1 MRIVDRIQV
10 HSFKLQQN
18 ILMERLFLLL
28 DENAASGHSHHHTRV
43 CRVISGMQH
52 GRKSRRQKHEQNVYH
67 CSRGCRTPRERYP
80 CVSPLQTTGKAGS
93 SRCTATTREE
103 IARVTDT
110 NRHHSTSRRSY
121 PP

>member
-18 ILMERLFLLL
+18 ILMERRFLLL

-43 CRVISGMQH
+43 CWVISGMQH

-67 CSRGCRTPRERYP
+67 CSRGCRTRREKKRGG
-80 CVSPLQTTGKAGS
+80 SPLRNTRKTGRPWCSA
-93 SRCTATTREE
+93 
-103 IARVTDT
+103 
-110 NRHHSTSRRSY
+110 TSR
-121 PP
+121 